1 MPIPADIDM
10 EFLITL
16 ALVFVAIVVIAI
28 VAVKTLAEAMKASE
42 EEMDIVQMSMT
53 AGGAELSPLTRFI
66 SPGRLFRLRVITA
79 AVPGVLMAIVL
90 LAAGITK
97 PFVILPLAAVFAF
110 VGWKLPLM
118 YFNFLI
124 KRRQVLFEFDILDF
138 TLGLDNALR
147 AGMAL
152 PQALEKISARMHG
165 PMREELETVQREYRL
180 GVDLVHA
187 LDHLCRRMPCEDLK
201 LLTSAIRI
209 TSEAGGSLSEVLH
222 EMTQMIRGR
231 REFQDK
237 VKALTAEGRFEAI
250 AMSLAPAAAFVFMSL
265 IQADLMKVLYTTTL
279 GWCALGVVAALEIAG
294 YFVINKIVTIEV

>member
-1 MPIPADIDM
+1 MPIPADFDM
-10 EFLITL
+10 EFWFTL
-16 ALVFVAIVVIAI
+16 ALVFAAI
-28 VAVKTLAEAMKASE
+28 VAFVLVVAKTVVEATKASE
-42 EEMDIVQMSMT
+42 EELDIAQMGMV
-53 AGGAELSPLTRFI
+53 ADGAELSPLSRFI
-66 SPGRLFRLRVITA
+66 SPGRLFRLRVISA
-79 AVPGVLMAIVL
+79 AVPAALIVAVL
-90 LAAGITK
+90 LAVGIRS
-97 PFVILPLAAVFAF
+97 PLAILPLAAVFGL

-118 YFNFLI
+118 YFNFLV
-124 KRRQVLFEFDILDF
+124 KRRQVLFEFDILDL
-138 TLGLDNALR
+138 TLGLDNALK

-152 PQALEKISARMHG
+152 PQAIDKISARMHG
-165 PMREELETVQREYRL
+165 VMKEELETVQREYRL

-187 LDHLCRRMPCEDLK
+187 LDHLCRRMPCEDIK

-250 AMSLAPAAAFVFMSL
+250 AMSLAPIAAFVFMSL

-279 GWCALGVVAALEIAG
+279 GWCSLGLVVALEIAG
-294 YFVINKIVTIEV
+294 YFVINKIVSIEV